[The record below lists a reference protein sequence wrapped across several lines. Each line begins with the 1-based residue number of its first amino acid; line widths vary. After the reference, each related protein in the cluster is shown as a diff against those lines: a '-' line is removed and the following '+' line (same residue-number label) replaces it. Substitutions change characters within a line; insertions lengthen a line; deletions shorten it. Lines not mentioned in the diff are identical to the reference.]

1 MTGADAL
8 VRMLALQGVKHIFG
22 LCGDTSLPFYD
33 ALYRL
38 KHGMTHVLTRDE
50 RSAAYMADGYARVS
64 NRVGVC
70 EGPSGGGA
78 TYILPGVAEA
88 NESSVP
94 MLCITTDIPVASRG
108 RFTLTELDQEALF
121 RPVAKS
127 THVVDRGDRVPLA
140 VREAFR
146 QMTTGRPGAAH
157 LGLPLDVQ
165 RETVDASA
173 LHADPE
179 FARVPALRIG
189 PHSAAI
195 RAAAA
200 VLAHSRQPALVVGG
214 GVLISGASRELR
226 MLAEKLG
233 AVVCTTVS
241 GKGSLADTHPL
252 VAGVIGSNGGTLPTR
267 TVIDSADVVVFIGCR
282 AGSVTT
288 EKWRHP
294 LPGSA
299 RVIHIDVD
307 PGVFGVNYPTDV
319 AIQAD
324 AQLALRALGS
334 ELGVRASWRKRSQ
347 AASRAVAQA
356 KVAKFSEFRR
366 LAGSNTRPITPER
379 IVSDLRAVLDDDA
392 IIVADPG
399 TPCPYLSAYYE
410 LRRPGRNFLSNRAHG
425 ALGYAMS
432 AAIGAHFARSGA
444 RAVAVMGDGSFG
456 FTCGE
461 LETVVR
467 LKVPLLMLVVSNA
480 TYGWIKAGQKSSFDR
495 RYYSV
500 DFGRSD
506 HAAVAAAFG
515 VKSWRVSDPA
525 KLRATL
531 AAAVRHDGPVLVDV
545 IAQPLHQARAPVS
558 EWIV

>member
-1 MTGADAL
+1 
-8 VRMLALQGVKHIFG
+8 
-22 LCGDTSLPFYD
+22 
-33 ALYRL
+33 
-38 KHGMTHVLTRDE
+38 
-50 RSAAYMADGYARVS
+50 
-64 NRVGVC
+64 
-70 EGPSGGGA
+70 
-78 TYILPGVAEA
+78 
-88 NESSVP
+88 

-146 QMTTGRPGAAH
+146 QVTTGRPGAAH

-173 LHADPE
+173 VHADPE

-241 GKGSLADTHPL
+241 GKGSLAETHPL

-307 PGVFGVNYPTDV
+307 PRVFGVNYPTGV

-324 AQLALRALGS
+324 AQLALHALGS

-366 LAGSNTRPITPER
+366 LAGSNTRPITRSSSPTPVRPAPISRHTTNCGVRGAISFRIGRTARWATRCRRRSALILPAPEPER
-379 IVSDLRAVLDDDA
+379 WRSWATAASVSPAA
-392 IIVADPG
+392 
-399 TPCPYLSAYYE
+399 SS
-410 LRRPGRNFLSNRAHG
+410 RP
-425 ALGYAMS
+425 
-432 AAIGAHFARSGA
+432 
-444 RAVAVMGDGSFG
+444 
-456 FTCGE
+456 
-461 LETVVR
+461 
-467 LKVPLLMLVVSNA
+467 
-480 TYGWIKAGQKSSFDR
+480 SSD
-495 RYYSV
+495 
-500 DFGRSD
+500 
-506 HAAVAAAFG
+506 
-515 VKSWRVSDPA
+515 
-525 KLRATL
+525 
-531 AAAVRHDGPVLVDV
+531 
-545 IAQPLHQARAPVS
+545 
-558 EWIV
+558 